1 LSKAKNSAMIETA
14 GWKDA
19 LEHLITLLAPFAP
32 HISEELWSRLGQET
46 SVHLQSWPEYDPSA
60 LEQNTV
66 TMAVQVNGK
75 VRAEIEVA
83 KDADKA
89 AILEVAKA
97 ESNVAKYLQEG
108 ELKREIVVPG
118 KLVNLVVK

>member
-1 LSKAKNSAMIETA
+1 MVETREWQ
-14 GWKDA
+14 GA

-32 HISEELWSRLGQET
+32 HISEELWSRLGHDA
-46 SVHLQSWPEYDPSA
+46 SVHLQSWPDYDASA
-60 LEQNTV
+60 LEQATV

-75 VRAEIEVA
+75 VRAEIEVS

-89 AILEVAKA
+89 AILETAKA
-97 ESNVAKYLQEG
+97 ETNVAKYLQEG